1 MIRRHSFSGRKSESG
16 TDWSQQSL
24 LPDHLKR
31 KPTPVKEL
39 PSVEVDPEQDDVPKK
54 VETPAIHMT
63 MEQLYEQEVSCR
75 KDN

>member
-1 MIRRHSFSGRKSESG
+1 MIRRSHSAHPSESG

-24 LPDHLKR
+24 LPEHLKR

-39 PSVEVDPEQDDVPKK
+39 PPVDEVDEPDGAPKK

-75 KDN
+75 KDS

>member
-1 MIRRHSFSGRKSESG
+1 MIRRSHSAHPSESG

-31 KPTPVKEL
+31 KPKPITEL
-39 PSVEVDPEQDDVPKK
+39 PAVEVDPVPEAEDKR

-63 MEQLYEQEVSCR
+63 MEQLYEQEVSCL
-75 KDN
+75 KDS

>member
-1 MIRRHSFSGRKSESG
+1 MIRRHSFSGHPSESG

-39 PSVEVDPEQDDVPKK
+39 PTVEEDPEQVTEEK

-63 MEQLYEQEVSCR
+63 MEQRYVLITEGS
-75 KDN
+75 